1 MVKIIGT
8 PKEQEFGHYR
18 ENTKAFI
25 CKTTSPACY
34 RNRNTDTFFGV
45 IDTHDNCVA
54 LLFKFGSSDTIAY
67 ANLDDYDTLEDWA
80 KDSELE
86 LVQIFPNDSDFSI
99 NITF

>member
-25 CKTTSPACY
+25 CKTASPACY

-54 LLFKFGSSDTIAY
+54 LLFNGSSDIMAY
-67 ANLDDYDTLEDWA
+67 TDLDAYSTLEDWA
-80 KDSELE
+80 KDNGLE
-86 LVQIFPNDSDFSI
+86 LVQVFPNDSDFSI
-99 NITF
+99 NIAF